1 MNIKC
6 LQFIDKLYGVHL
18 SVSLNT
24 NKNKIKDVKGE
35 GAQIT
40 IDYVAGMSI
49 FLLTVAFVF
58 QFMYGLF
65 IPFQSGSEEVTL
77 AADRVS
83 TIVVERMLVADGA
96 GAMSV
101 VDQGKLF
108 YFNNTKLNVSNQ
120 TSYTNTLRELGLFS
134 DKAVFDM
141 NISVANLTY
150 PDKPMNQSGPE
161 LPDNLDIGQTRR
173 FVLIVNTSTGY
184 NETAIISVRVW

>member
-1 MNIKC
+1 M
-6 LQFIDKLYGVHL
+6 
-18 SVSLNT
+18 
-24 NKNKIKDVKGE
+24 KGE
-35 GAQIT
+35 GAQTT
-40 IDYVAGMSI
+40 IDYIAGMGI
-49 FLLTVAFVF
+49 FLLAVAFVF

-77 AADRVS
+77 AADRAS
-83 TIVVERMLVADGA
+83 TILVERMLVADRA

-101 VDQGKLF
+101 IDQSKLI

-120 TSYTNTLRELGLFS
+120 TSYTSTLRELGLSS

-173 FVLIVNTSTGY
+173 FILIVNTSTGY

>member
-1 MNIKC
+1 MKG
-6 LQFIDKLYGVHL
+6 LQFIDKLHRTHL
-18 SVSLNT
+18 LVSLNT
-24 NKNKIKDVKGE
+24 IKNKIKDVKGE

-65 IPFQSGSEEVTL
+65 APFQSGSDEVTL
-77 AADRVS
+77 AADRAS
-83 TIVVERMLVADGA
+83 TILVERVLVADGA

-101 VDQGKLF
+101 IDQGKLI

-120 TSYTNTLRELGLFS
+120 ISYTNTLRELGLFS
-134 DKAVFDM
+134 KESVFDM
-141 NISVANLTY
+141 NISVANFTN
-150 PDKPMNQSGPE
+150 PNSPMQSGPE

>member
-1 MNIKC
+1 MNLKG
-6 LQFIDKLYGVHL
+6 LQFVDKLYRTHL

-24 NKNKIKDVKGE
+24 TKNKIKDVKGE

-40 IDYVAGMSI
+40 IDYIAGMSI

-65 IPFQSGSEEVTL
+65 TPFQSGSEEVTL
-77 AADRVS
+77 AADRAS
-83 TIVVERMLVADGA
+83 TILVERMLVADGA

-101 VDQGKLF
+101 IDQGKLI

-120 TSYTNTLRELGLFS
+120 TSYTDTLRELGLFS
-134 DKAVFDM
+134 NESAFDL
-141 NISVANLTY
+141 NVSVANLTY
-150 PDKPMNQSGPE
+150 PNKPMNQSGPK

-173 FVLIVNTSTGY
+173 FVLIVNTSTDY

>member
-1 MNIKC
+1 MNLKGLKLADKVRRTC
-6 LQFIDKLYGVHL
+6 LL
-18 SVSLNT
+18 VSLNII
-24 NKNKIKDVKGE
+24 KNKINGVKGE

-40 IDYVAGMSI
+40 IDYIAGMSI

-65 IPFQSGSEEVTL
+65 TPFQSGSEEVTL
-77 AADRVS
+77 AADRAS
-83 TIVVERMLVADGA
+83 AILVERMLAADRA
-96 GAMSV
+96 GAMSII
-101 VDQGKLF
+101 DQGKLI

-120 TSYTNTLRELGLFS
+120 TSYTDTLRELGLFS
-134 DKAVFDM
+134 KESFFDM
-141 NISVANLTY
+141 NVSVANLTY

-173 FVLIVNTSTGY
+173 FILIVNASTGY

>member
-1 MNIKC
+1 MSFKVF
-6 LQFIDKLYGVHL
+6 QFIDKLHGTHL
-18 SVSLNT
+18 LVSLNT
-24 NKNKIKDVKGE
+24 IKNKIKDVKGE

-65 IPFQSGSEEVTL
+65 APFQSGSEEVTL
-77 AADRVS
+77 AADRTS
-83 TIVVERMLVADGA
+83 TILVERMLVADRA

-101 VDQGKLF
+101 IDQGKLI

-134 DKAVFDM
+134 KESVFDM
-141 NISVANLTY
+141 NVSVANLTY

-161 LPDNLDIGQTRR
+161 LPDNLDVGQTRR